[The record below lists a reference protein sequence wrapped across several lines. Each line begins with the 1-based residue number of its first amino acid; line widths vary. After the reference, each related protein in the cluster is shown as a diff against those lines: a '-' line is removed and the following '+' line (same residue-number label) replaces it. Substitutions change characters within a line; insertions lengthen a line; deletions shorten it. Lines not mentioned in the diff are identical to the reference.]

1 MKIFS
6 SHEEPKI
13 CSSGDGLFGALGRFP
28 ECMGVLNEKDYGKF
42 DLGMMHDGKETRVEY
57 SNLWVK
63 GGHCTENRGIV
74 KPFSGIDGVF
84 VDRPQYNNIS

>member
-1 MKIFS
+1 MT
-6 SHEEPKI
+6 
-13 CSSGDGLFGALGRFP
+13 C
-28 ECMGVLNEKDYGKF
+28 
-42 DLGMMHDGKETRVEY
+42 MMHDGKETRVEY

-84 VDRPQYNNIS
+84 VDRPQYNNSKLTTSEYDLVDFWQSLVSKPRSLS